1 MASNQTKELKKKFEE
16 SQKKDFKIVWK
27 HMNWEHNVIYIVGWI
42 AFIYL
47 GIKLGAYIN
56 NLIG

>member
-1 MASNQTKELKKKFEE
+1 MASNQTRELKKKFEGL
-16 SQKKDFKIVWK
+16 QKKDFKIAWR
-27 HMNWEHNVIYIVGWI
+27 HMNWEHKVIHIAGWI

-47 GIKLGAYIN
+47 GIKLGAYIS